1 MLGTLYMAAD
11 YVILSPFLR
20 QEQLNA
26 QETLVVIRE
35 GFNDEIE
42 KLDRANSDLS
52 VYDATYDSMPKPSV
66 EFLHSLLG
74 ENSGGWLEQQGVN
87 FIVFADSSA
96 KVVAS
101 SGFDSNAPREF
112 GIPPGLTVHIVDGDR
127 LVFFRTPKDKINGI
141 LLLPSGPVLV
151 ASRPIVHTNYGGP
164 ARGALVTARVLDAA
178 EMSRLSKKAH
188 ISLSVFRY
196 DDDQMPADV
205 AEARTHLS
213 APNSTYI
220 REIGNKFLDGYVRV
234 DDIYGQPAVVL
245 RADVPRAAYAQGRRS
260 QMYFAVAMV
269 IIVLFFSSFTDWLL
283 AKSVSSRLEA
293 LNSNV
298 GTIAARSDVSARVAF
313 TGRDEISGLG
323 RGINHMLESIQFF
336 QERRQK
342 AEEQH
347 REELMAAKIV
357 AEEGS
362 RAKSEFLATMSHEI
376 RTPMNGVIGMTD
388 LVLNTQLTREQRELL
403 MMAKI
408 SADSLLTLLNDI
420 LDFSKIEAG
429 KLDLETIDFNL
440 RDSLENA
447 VGVLSVQAQQK
458 GLELSCHMSP
468 DIPDRLQG
476 DPMRLRQVVVNLI
489 GNAVKFTSKG
499 EVEVRVECEEE
510 SEERAGLKF
519 RVRDTGIGIPLEKQ
533 GEIFEAFTQA
543 DGSMTRHYGGSGLG
557 LAICSRLVELMGGEI
572 WVESKPGAGA
582 RFSSAC
588 SSPCKR
594 ISRMRGRPSM

>member
-1 MLGTLYMAAD
+1 
-11 YVILSPFLR
+11 
-20 QEQLNA
+20 
-26 QETLVVIRE
+26 
-35 GFNDEIE
+35 
-42 KLDRANSDLS
+42 
-52 VYDATYDSMPKPSV
+52 
-66 EFLHSLLG
+66 
-74 ENSGGWLEQQGVN
+74 
-87 FIVFADSSA
+87 
-96 KVVAS
+96 
-101 SGFDSNAPREF
+101 
-112 GIPPGLTVHIVDGDR
+112 
-127 LVFFRTPKDKINGI
+127 
-141 LLLPSGPVLV
+141 
-151 ASRPIVHTNYGGP
+151 
-164 ARGALVTARVLDAA
+164 
-178 EMSRLSKKAH
+178 
-188 ISLSVFRY
+188 
-196 DDDQMPADV
+196 
-205 AEARTHLS
+205 
-213 APNSTYI
+213 
-220 REIGNKFLDGYVRV
+220 
-234 DDIYGQPAVVL
+234 
-245 RADVPRAAYAQGRRS
+245 
-260 QMYFAVAMV
+260 
-269 IIVLFFSSFTDWLL
+269 
-283 AKSVSSRLEA
+283 VSSRLEA
-293 LNSNV
+293 LNSSV
-298 GTIAARSDVSARVAF
+298 GTIAASSDVSARVAF

-447 VGVLSVQAQQK
+447 VGVLSVKAQQK

-533 GEIFEAFTQA
+533 GEIFEASTQA

-557 LAICSRLVELMGGEI
+557 LAICTRLVELMGGEI
-572 WVESKPGAGA
+572 WVESNREREA
-582 RFSSAC
+582 RFSFAC
-588 SSPCKR
+588 SLLCKR

>member
-1 MLGTLYMAAD
+1 
-11 YVILSPFLR
+11 
-20 QEQLNA
+20 
-26 QETLVVIRE
+26 
-35 GFNDEIE
+35 
-42 KLDRANSDLS
+42 
-52 VYDATYDSMPKPSV
+52 V
-66 EFLHSLLG
+66 E
-74 ENSGGWLEQQGVN
+74 
-87 FIVFADSSA
+87 
-96 KVVAS
+96 
-101 SGFDSNAPREF
+101 
-112 GIPPGLTVHIVDGDR
+112 GDR

-151 ASRPIVHTNYGGP
+151 ASRPIVHTNYRGP
-164 ARGALVTARVLDAA
+164 ARGALVTVRVLDGA
-178 EMSRLSKKAH
+178 EMGRLSKKAH
-188 ISLSVFRY
+188 ISLSAFRY
-196 DDDQMPADV
+196 DDDQMPGDV
-205 AEARTHLS
+205 AEARTHLL
-213 APNSTYI
+213 APDSTYI
-220 REIGNKFLDGYVRV
+220 RETGNKFLDGYVRV

-269 IIVLFFSSFTDWLL
+269 IIVLFFASFTDWLL

-293 LNSNV
+293 LNSSV
-298 GTIAARSDVSARVAF
+298 GTIAASSDVSARVAF

-447 VGVLSVQAQQK
+447 VGVLSVKAQQK

-476 DPMRLRQVVVNLI
+476 DPTRLRQVVVNLI

-543 DGSMTRHYGGSGLG
+543 DGSMRRHYGGSGLG

-572 WVESKPGAGA
+572 WVESNREREA
-582 RFSSAC
+582 RFSFAC
-588 SSPCKR
+588 SLLCKR